1 MGPEDARRVVS
12 QLRSGLSGPI
22 AAAINA
28 LTVISADAT
37 DPMSTQDWPGLAGAL
52 CEVVRGGLEFDA
64 GRGGTPGWAAAGA
77 GRTASGAVEDHALW
91 AEVEALAGANEP
103 ERAFAGEL
111 ADRKSVV

>member
-22 AAAINA
+22 AAAMNA

-37 DPMSTQDWPGLAGAL
+37 DPMSTQDWPGLDGAL

-77 GRTASGAVEDHALW
+77 GSRPR
-91 AEVEALAGANEP
+91 AGASLVREGGAAWSRTGA
-103 ERAFAGEL
+103 RAASRGG
-111 ADRKSVV
+111 

>member
-52 CEVVRGGLEFDA
+52 CLLQGFLK
-64 GRGGTPGWAAAGA
+64 
-77 GRTASGAVEDHALW
+77 ALW
-91 AEVEALAGANEP
+91 DALGT
-103 ERAFAGEL
+103 F
-111 ADRKSVV
+111 

>member
-64 GRGGTPGWAAAGA
+64 GRGGTPGWAAAGECLANPGYMLSNCARSCDSCDRASSAPADGAASAAA
-77 GRTASGAVEDHALW
+77 GGL
-91 AEVEALAGANEP
+91 
-103 ERAFAGEL
+103 
-111 ADRKSVV
+111 SV